1 MEKVIHKAHTRGF
14 ADHGWLKSHHT
25 FSFARYF
32 DEQRMNFGLLRVLN
46 DDIVEPG
53 RGFGTHAHDN
63 MEIISIPLQGVLAHK
78 DDQGH
83 EQMLRPDEVQIM
95 SAGTGIKHSEYNYSK
110 VERVNFLQ
118 IWIFPRERNIQP
130 RYEQKE
136 FDARQRINTW
146 QTLVSAEKSGDHL
159 WINQDA
165 CISRIQI
172 EPSVECSYKRR
183 SDKNGLYVFVIE
195 GNLETAGEHLQRRDG
210 MCIWDVEQLLFRT
223 EVGADVLLLEVPME

>member
-1 MEKVIHKAHTRGF
+1 LEKVIHKAHTRGF

-53 RGFGTHAHDN
+53 RGFGTHSHDN
-63 MEIISIPLQGVLAHK
+63 MEIISITLQGALAHK

-83 EQMLRPDEVQIM
+83 EQVLRPDEVQIM
-95 SAGTGIKHSEYNYSK
+95 SAGTGIRHSEYNHSNE
-110 VERVNFLQ
+110 ERVNFLQ
-118 IWIFPRERNIQP
+118 IWIFPRQRNIQP
-130 RYEQKE
+130 RYEQKK
-136 FDARQRINTW
+136 FAARQRINTW
-146 QTLVSAEKSGDHL
+146 QTLISAEKSGDHL

-172 EPSVECSYKRR
+172 EPSVEVTYKRR

-195 GNLETAGEHLQRRDG
+195 GELKTAGEQLQRRDG
-210 MCIWDVEQLLFRT
+210 MGIWDAEHLQFRT
-223 EVGADVLLLEVPME
+223 EVGAEVLLLEVPME